1 MSNKNK
7 KDGISVRIILLERK
21 DDAASQHYSCSYDLT
36 NECDLTLLPDDIR
49 RIIGDPQNASKLDC
63 FVPGMSE

>member
-7 KDGISVRIILLERK
+7 EDGINVRIVLLERK
-21 DDAASQHYSCSYDLT
+21 GGAASQHYSHGYDLG

-49 RIIGDPQNASKLDC
+49 RIIGDPENASKLDC
-63 FVPGMSE
+63 FVPGMSG